1 MEMMVAGR
9 LAAGVQRVHARTLA
23 ASSSRDRCCVLASSR
38 KPQSPLISPVINFDG
53 RLASATAAFFFWQT
67 DVITKA
73 LVAEEPQS
81 MDVCQCAKASFKWS
95 GS

>member
-1 MEMMVAGR
+1 
-9 LAAGVQRVHARTLA
+9 
-23 ASSSRDRCCVLASSR
+23 
-38 KPQSPLISPVINFDG
+38 LISPVINFDG